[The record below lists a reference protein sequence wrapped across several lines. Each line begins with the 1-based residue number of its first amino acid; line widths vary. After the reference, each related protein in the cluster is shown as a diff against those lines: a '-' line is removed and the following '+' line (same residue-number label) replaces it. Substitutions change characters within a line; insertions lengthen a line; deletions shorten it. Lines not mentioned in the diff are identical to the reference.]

1 MKQKENDQKKTKKIL
16 LSVLIG
22 LLILALIF
30 GLAYYL
36 MQDSKKEDEN
46 TLSYTELIKGI
57 SYGNIE
63 KIEMTV
69 GSTTV
74 KVIKKGETEEDKK
87 TAIVPNTES
96 FMELV
101 QQKVAEGNEIE
112 LIQKPKSFIATFP
125 SFLISILPTLIM
137 LALFIMIFKMQGLG
151 EKGKV
156 YDDTERKIK
165 VKFDDVAGLTEE
177 KEELIEIVDFL
188 KKPEKYTKMGARV
201 PRGVLLYGK
210 PGTGKTLI
218 AKAIAGEADVP
229 FISMSGSEF
238 IEMFAGLRSISCKK
252 AI

>member
-1 MKQKENDQKKTKKIL
+1 MKPKENDQKKSKNIL
-16 LSVLIG
+16 LGVLIG
-22 LLILALIF
+22 LLVLALVCGI
-30 GLAYYL
+30 AYYL
-36 MQDSKKEDEN
+36 IQNNKKEDEN
-46 TLSYTELIKGI
+46 TLSYTDLIKEI

-69 GSTTV
+69 GRTTV
-74 KVIKKGETEEDKK
+74 KVTKKGESEEDAK

-112 LIQKPKSFIATFP
+112 LIQKPRSFFAELP
-125 SFLISILPTLIM
+125 SVIFSVLPTLIM
-137 LALFIMIFKMQGLG
+137 LALFVMIFKMQGLG

-156 YDDTERKIK
+156 YDDTERKTK

-238 IEMFAGLRSISCKK
+238 IEMFAGLRSFSC
-252 AI
+252 